1 MSNVSTGHLGMGVA
15 ETWRGTP
22 DGRLRGFALDCD
34 VTLLSGSEHLEDGS
48 NGTSAPCEAKLKIK
62 KKHLPQLVKTAVV
75 AAFIESNLHPDLS
88 TMVPTMLIDTKQAI
102 IALYCAKQDL
112 LFISEKFS
120 WRDDDKFNLS
130 GITLLW
136 TMMNHRYEN
145 CNIVTLHALVCIITD
160 TF

>member
-1 MSNVSTGHLGMGVA
+1 MTYSKADLKEQDLSNVSTGHLGMGVA

-22 DGRLRGFALDCD
+22 DGRIRGFALDCD
-34 VTLLSGSEHLEDGS
+34 VTLLSGREYLEGGSDGA
-48 NGTSAPCEAKLKIK
+48 SAPCETKLKIK

-88 TMVPTMLIDTKQAI
+88 TMVPTILIDTEYVI

-112 LFISEKFS
+112 LFISKKFS
-120 WRDDDKFNLS
+120 WQDGNKFNLP

-136 TMMNHRYEN
+136 AMMNHRY
-145 CNIVTLHALVCIITD
+145 I
-160 TF
+160 